1 VQHNFRA
8 YWRLLLLLLLLVLV
22 LDGIA
27 EGVEIRQKGAMG
39 ERA

>member
-8 YWRLLLLLLLLVLV
+8 YWRLLLLLLLVLV